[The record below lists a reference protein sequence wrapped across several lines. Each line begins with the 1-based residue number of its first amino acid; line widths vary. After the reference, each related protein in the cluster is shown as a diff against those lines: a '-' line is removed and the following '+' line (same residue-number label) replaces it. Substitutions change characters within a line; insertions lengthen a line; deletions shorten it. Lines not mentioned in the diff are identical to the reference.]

1 MCPLLR
7 AARVSISSL
16 QLSVSSRALKA
27 ATTKMINDYHTKI
40 WDAQLERLKV
50 QSKFQDIIADCPS
63 RNRIIS
69 GLPSGQLSFLLRAG
83 SDTLP
88 TPLNLARWRIQTD
101 PRCPLCNSQ
110 RPTILHILNGCPVAL
125 NQGRYTWRHDS
136 VLAYIV
142 SFLSPLLDDDQTLY
156 ADLPGHRASD
166 APLATIPT
174 NIISTSSRPDLVLHC
189 GSEIN
194 LLELTVC
201 SNTVE
206 GFSGA
211 RARKQSKQVYIEL
224 VGDLE
229 ASGYSTTYDT
239 IEIGSLGHCTPA
251 TRKALN
257 SFVQGCLSK
266 SQSALLFRNLARTA
280 ISCSYSIY
288 ISRDQ
293 SDWNLNKQLFCL
305 Y

>member
-1 MCPLLR
+1 M
-7 AARVSISSL
+7 
-16 QLSVSSRALKA
+16 
-27 ATTKMINDYHTKI
+27 
-40 WDAQLERLKV
+40 
-50 QSKFQDIIADCPS
+50 
-63 RNRIIS
+63 
-69 GLPSGQLSFLLRAG
+69 
-83 SDTLP
+83 
-88 TPLNLARWRIQTD
+88 
-101 PRCPLCNSQ
+101 
-110 RPTILHILNGCPVAL
+110 
-125 NQGRYTWRHDS
+125 
-136 VLAYIV
+136 

-229 ASGYSTTYDT
+229 ASGYSTTYD
-239 IEIGSLGHCTPA
+239 
-251 TRKALN
+251 
-257 SFVQGCLSK
+257 
-266 SQSALLFRNLARTA
+266 
-280 ISCSYSIY
+280 IY
-288 ISRDQ
+288 
-293 SDWNLNKQLFCL
+293 N
-305 Y
+305 